1 VIVWL
6 LLAVEL
12 VLLAAY
18 HRRAQLRR
26 VAGGLAAR
34 ASASTASTPAATRQP
49 QLWLSAVEWTAA
61 GVTTGLVLALF
72 APSVMG
78 GSSFTVM
85 SGSMT
90 PALRTGDV
98 VVESRLA
105 ARDARVGDV
114 ITFRDPEG
122 SHRLITHR
130 VRRLRL
136 GADGTVSLVTK
147 GDDANAVQRWS
158 VPADG
163 SIGLVRLRIPFLG
176 YALWGTR
183 QPLGRFLLVIL
194 PVLLLSAS
202 ELRRL
207 WRPNP
212 SEPSSE
218 RPGAAPL

>member
-1 VIVWL
+1 MIIWL

-12 VLLAAY
+12 GLLAAY

-26 VAGGLAAR
+26 AAAVLAAR
-34 ASASTASTPAATRQP
+34 AAASTDVTAAGARQP
-49 QLWLSAVEWTAA
+49 QLWLSALAWTAA
-61 GVTTGLVLALF
+61 GATTGLLLALF
-72 APSVMG
+72 SPYVMG

-90 PALRTGDV
+90 PTIRTGDV

-105 ARDARVGDV
+105 ARDANVGDV

-136 GADGTVSLVTK
+136 GANGTVSLVTK

-158 VPADG
+158 VPAEG

-194 PVLLLSAS
+194 PVLLLSAT

-207 WRPNP
+207 WRPSP
-212 SEPSSE
+212 SDPSTE
-218 RPGAAPL
+218 RPDAAPL

>member
-1 VIVWL
+1 
-6 LLAVEL
+6 
-12 VLLAAY
+12 
-18 HRRAQLRR
+18 
-26 VAGGLAAR
+26 
-34 ASASTASTPAATRQP
+34 
-49 QLWLSAVEWTAA
+49 
-61 GVTTGLVLALF
+61 
-72 APSVMG
+72 
-78 GSSFTVM
+78 M

-194 PVLLLSAS
+194 PILLLSAS

-212 SEPSSE
+212 SDPSSE